1 MVHVIVILCSHI
13 WRCCCSSLFPLGQL
27 FMHGHQD
34 NSALH
39 QQILTIIRRSIYW
52 IFFYFYVHV
61 LQFDWVWL
69 SHILLRKYCVRCATR
84 MTNEA
89 PISAIS
95 VLEFSSFTCFF
106 FSFLKR
112 GQRKASASAK
122 VRNQSC
128 SFDLCSIGTRRKYG
142 HPFQYSIPLETLY
155 KERHC
160 TTIVEL
166 QQGRGLAASTFCPAQ
181 KHPIRHL
188 AVSTATIR
196 CSHDIRKNLLLMYCI
211 PINASLSKSTVLAS
225 SGSKENSFRFLF
237 QFEYVCNV

>member
-1 MVHVIVILCSHI
+1 MCDKNDV
-13 WRCCCSSLFPLGQL
+13 
-27 FMHGHQD
+27 D
-34 NSALH
+34 
-39 QQILTIIRRSIYW
+39 
-52 IFFYFYVHV
+52 
-61 LQFDWVWL
+61 
-69 SHILLRKYCVRCATR
+69 
-84 MTNEA
+84 EA

-112 GQRKASASAK
+112 GQRKASAK

-155 KERHC
+155 KEWQC
-160 TTIVEL
+160 ATIVVVL
-166 QQGRGLAASTFCPAQ
+166 AAAQDGLAAASTFCPPQ

-196 CSHDIRKNLLLMYCI
+196 CSHDIRKNLLQFLLMQ
-211 PINASLSKSTVLAS
+211 L
-225 SGSKENSFRFLF
+225 
-237 QFEYVCNV
+237 